1 MEMVPSCPNHPDV
14 IEGLRYCSRCGRA
27 FCTDCLVAI
36 RGNTYCAPCKAEQLL
51 DLSSGVDQNA
61 LELAGVGRRFAAM
74 LIDNVL
80 MLIPMGVLFGV
91 LIVGMASSVTNNK
104 SDFNP
109 LWFQPAA
116 LLVVVLY
123 VVYEALMLGAR
134 GQTLG
139 KMAMKIK
146 VVRTDGTPISKG
158 QAWGRAFMR
167 QILASCLSIFNYLP
181 AFFTKDRT
189 CLHDLVANTR
199 VVNWS

>member
-27 FCTDCLVAI
+27 YCTDCLVAI

-51 DLSSGVDQNA
+51 DLTSGVDQSA
-61 LELAGVGRRFAAM
+61 LELAGIGRRFAAL
-74 LIDNVL
+74 LIDSLVL
-80 MLIPMGVLFGV
+80 GLPTGIVFVLLAVVAVAG
-91 LIVGMASSVTNNK
+91 K

-109 LWFQPAA
+109 ILFQPVV
-116 LLVVVLY
+116 LLVVVVY
-123 VVYEALMLGAR
+123 VVYEALMLAAR

-146 VVRTDGTPISKG
+146 VVRADGTPLSRG

-167 QILASCLSIFNYLP
+167 QILASCLSLFNYLP

>member
-27 FCTDCLVAI
+27 YCTDCLVAI

-51 DLSSGVDQNA
+51 DLTSGVDQSA
-61 LELAGVGRRFAAM
+61 LELAGIGRRFAAL
-74 LIDNVL
+74 LIDSLVL
-80 MLIPMGVLFGV
+80 GLPTGIVFVLLAVVAVAG
-91 LIVGMASSVTNNK
+91 K

-109 LWFQPAA
+109 ILFQPVV
-116 LLVVVLY
+116 LLVVVVY
-123 VVYEALMLGAR
+123 VVYEALMLAAR

-139 KMAMKIK
+139 KMAMKIR
-146 VVRTDGTPISKG
+146 VVRPDGTPLSKG

-167 QILASCLSIFNYLP
+167 QILASCLSLFNYLP

>member
-14 IEGLRYCSRCGRA
+14 IGGLRYYSRCGRA
-27 FCTDCLVAI
+27 YCTDCLVAI
-36 RGNTYCAPCKAEQLL
+36 RVNTYCAPCKAEQLL
-51 DLSSGVDQNA
+51 DLTSGVDQSA
-61 LELAGVGRRFAAM
+61 LELAGIGRRFAAL
-74 LIDNVL
+74 LIDSLVL
-80 MLIPMGVLFGV
+80 GLPTGIVFVLLAV
-91 LIVGMASSVTNNK
+91 VAVSNK

-109 LWFQPAA
+109 IFFQPVV
-116 LLVVVLY
+116 LLVVVVY
-123 VVYEALMLGAR
+123 VVYEALMLAAR

-139 KMAMKIK
+139 KMAMKIR
-146 VVRTDGTPISKG
+146 VVRPDGTPLSKG

-167 QILASCLSIFNYLP
+167 QILASCLSLFNYLP